1 MGFRATQKNGRRGT
15 SAQRITAA
23 IRIKAEAMQGVTAEV
38 ASRAV
43 AEEEA
48 SAEAAAVA
56 DLISTPVDNAINIS
70 KHKSD
75 KDFG

>member
-1 MGFRATQKNGRRGT
+1 
-15 SAQRITAA
+15 
-23 IRIKAEAMQGVTAEV
+23 MQGVTAEV